1 MNEKNPDNRT
11 YHLDRLRAHRKRRG
25 LTQIELSK
33 ISGVSRATIAR
44 LEAGTHGAY
53 RGTVSKLARALK
65 VKAHELVKTD

>member
-1 MNEKNPDNRT
+1 MNEKISDNTT
-11 YHLDRLRAHRKRRG
+11 YHLDRLREHRKRRA

-53 RGTVSKLARALK
+53 KGTVAKLARALK
-65 VKAHELVKTD
+65 VKPHDLVKTD

>member
-1 MNEKNPDNRT
+1 MNQ
-11 YHLDRLRAHRKRRG
+11 LRQHRKRRA

-53 RGTVSKLARALK
+53 RNTVSKLARALK
-65 VKAHELVKTD
+65 VKPQDLTED

>member
-1 MNEKNPDNRT
+1 MGDNFSDNRT
-11 YHLDRLRAHRKRRG
+11 YHLDRLREHRKRRT

-53 RGTVSKLARALK
+53 KTTISKLARALK
-65 VKAHELVKTD
+65 VKPQELTD

>member
-1 MNEKNPDNRT
+1 MNEKISDNRT
-11 YHLDRLRAHRKRRG
+11 YHLDRLREHRKRRT

-53 RGTVSKLARALK
+53 KTTISKLARALK
-65 VKAHELVKTD
+65 VKPQDLTD

>member
-1 MNEKNPDNRT
+1 MNEKNADTRM
-11 YHLDRLRAHRKRRG
+11 YHLDRLKEQRKRRT

-65 VKAHELVKTD
+65 VKPRELTD

>member
-1 MNEKNPDNRT
+1 MSEKNTDSRT
-11 YHLDRLRAHRKRRG
+11 YHLDRLKEHRKRRD

-53 RGTVSKLARALK
+53 RGTVGKLARALK
-65 VKAHELVKTD
+65 IKPRDLM

>member
-1 MNEKNPDNRT
+1 MNEKNAATRT
-11 YHLDRLRAHRKRRG
+11 YHLNRLRQHRKRRT

-53 RGTVSKLARALK
+53 RSTVDKLARALK
-65 VKAHELVKTD
+65 VKPGDLTD

>member
-1 MNEKNPDNRT
+1 MSEKKADSRT
-11 YHLDRLRAHRKRRG
+11 YHLDQLREHRKRRA

-53 RGTVSKLARALK
+53 RGTVSKLAQALK
-65 VKAHELVKTD
+65 VKPRDLMNG

>member
-1 MNEKNPDNRT
+1 MDENNLASRT
-11 YHLDRLRAHRKRRG
+11 YHLDRLREHRNRRA

-53 RGTVSKLARALK
+53 RGTVGKLARALK
-65 VKAHELVKTD
+65 VKPQDLRDV